1 MTLLLIFCGFFTAL
15 TQMVDRLSPL
25 AYLSMV
31 PLVYALIET
40 AKRKLSF
47 RRTYLVG
54 LSFALPCFIT
64 VFHWFWYLYPF
75 EFLGISKLAA
85 VGIILFCWLGLA
97 SLQGFSFAC
106 FALFFRQA
114 SCHPALS
121 PLLFAAVW
129 TVSEWLQTLTWA
141 GVPWARLALSQT
153 SFLPAV
159 QSAELIGS
167 FGVTFIIALVNGIL
181 GWGLW
186 KLCPDLPLKGN
197 PFKQIKQNLSPEWK
211 TTLLRY
217 TSLALAVVFANIGYG
232 TIRLA
237 AFENDPD
244 RRISAAL
251 IQGNIAS
258 GEKWESDGERAIDIY
273 LDLSEKAIEEADADI
288 LLWPETVLT
297 YAVKAYPSVAYSIS
311 ALAQDSGTII
321 YVGAFDRLTN
331 EEGETDSYNAII
343 GFYPDG
349 SVEETP
355 YYKQH
360 LVPFGE
366 YLPMEDFFN
375 TFLPFLGEMNLF
387 SSPLS
392 SREASAIDETAYGK
406 VGRLVCFD
414 SIYPTLSRQ
423 SVADGAEI
431 LLLSTND
438 SWYLDSPAVYQHN
451 AHACL
456 RAIENGR
463 WVLRA
468 ANTGITSLITPT
480 GEVTEYLEPLV
491 QGYVTGEA
499 YFSSERTLYS
509 YTGDLIVLL
518 CFGFIFFEG
527 ECRVYGYVRRKK
539 AKNE

>member
-1 MTLLLIFCGFFTAL
+1 MTLLLMICGILTAL
-15 TQMVDRLSPL
+15 TQMVEWLSPL

-31 PLVYALIET
+31 PLVYALIEAT
-40 AKRKLSF
+40 QRKCSF
-47 RRTYLVG
+47 RRTYLIG
-54 LSFALPCFIT
+54 LSFALPYFIT

-85 VGIILFCWLGLA
+85 VGIILFCWIGLA

-114 SCHPALS
+114 SCHPSLS
-121 PLLFAAVW
+121 SLLFAAVW
-129 TVSEWLQTLTWA
+129 TLSEWLQTLTWA

-153 SFLPAV
+153 SFLPAI
-159 QSAELIGS
+159 QSAGLVGS
-167 FGVTFIIALVNGIL
+167 FGVTFLIALVNGIL

-186 KLCPDLPLKGN
+186 KFCPSLPLRGN
-197 PFKQIKQNLSPEWK
+197 FIKQIKSHLVPDRKSI
-211 TTLLRY
+211 LLRY
-217 TSLALAVVFANIGYG
+217 ASLALAVIFANVGYG

-237 AFENDPD
+237 TQTDDPD
-244 RRISAAL
+244 RKITAAL

-258 GEKWESDGERAIDIY
+258 GEKWEDGGESAIDTY
-273 LDLSEKAIEEADADI
+273 LELSEEAIEASDPDI

-297 YAVKAYPSVAYSIS
+297 YAVKQYPSVARSITT
-311 ALAQDSGTII
+311 LAEESGAII
-321 YVGAFDRLTN
+321 FVGAFDRVKID
-331 EEGETDSYNAII
+331 GEIHDYNAII

-349 SVEETP
+349 TVEEIP

-360 LVPFGE
+360 PVPFGE
-366 YLPMEDFFN
+366 YLPMEQVIN
-375 TFLPFLGEMNLF
+375 AVLPFLGELNLF
-387 SSPLS
+387 ESPLT
-392 SREASAIDETAYGK
+392 AGDTSAIADSEYGK
-406 VGRLVCFD
+406 VGRLICFD
-414 SIYPTLSRQ
+414 SIYPTLARQ

-468 ANTGITSLITPT
+468 ANTGISSLISPT
-480 GEVTEYLEPLV
+480 GEVTESLEPLV
-491 QGYVTGEA
+491 QGYITGEG
-499 YFSSERTLYS
+499 YFSAERTLYS

-518 CFGFIFFEG
+518 CFAFIFFEG
-527 ECRVYGYVRRKK
+527 GCRVYGYIRRKRAHTK
-539 AKNE
+539 